1 MLRWRAGFHPV
12 SQLYKLPCKSL
23 VPPGLLRLASLAMSQ
38 LLAFVLTAVLTL
50 RLVGAAPAA
59 LPASGS
65 STASAAAASETVLL
79 ASDLHNG
86 IMWNTTTDTDPQP
99 MRGELGGTILAQQ
112 NVPLQQQNPDILA
125 PPTTDHNSMFVLSTV
140 PLDFVLMFHLVRTSS
155 GHLVSAP
162 RV

>member
-1 MLRWRAGFHPV
+1 
-12 SQLYKLPCKSL
+12 
-23 VPPGLLRLASLAMSQ
+23 MSQ
-38 LLAFVLTAVLTL
+38 LLAFVLTAVLTSG
-50 RLVGAAPAA
+50 LVGAAPAA
-59 LPASGS
+59 LLASSS

-125 PPTTDHNSMFVLSTV
+125 PPTTDHNSMFVLPV
-140 PLDFVLMFHLVRTSS
+140 LPLDTVLTLRLVRT
-155 GHLVSAP
+155 
-162 RV
+162 